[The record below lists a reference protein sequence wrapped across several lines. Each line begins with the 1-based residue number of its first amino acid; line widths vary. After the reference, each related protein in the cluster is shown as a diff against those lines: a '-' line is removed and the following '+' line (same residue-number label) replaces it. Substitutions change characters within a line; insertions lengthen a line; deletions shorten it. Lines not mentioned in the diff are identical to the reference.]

1 MSSEHNVT
9 VLICSKCQSACRSDS
24 RFCGNCGAGLQP
36 GATPV
41 MEPPATRMFCEKCL
55 AETTSESPGDCM
67 MTAGMGGTYLSSG
80 RWSNKTKDLCPT
92 CGSIVQI
99 KWSVRPLSM
108 RATPEGTYRMLY
120 LKKGIAGITADRYVG
135 RRLIQD
141 PIHAPLILRI

>member
-1 MSSEHNVT
+1 MSSKHDATGT

-24 RFCGNCGAGLQP
+24 RFCGNCGARLQP

-41 MEPPATRMFCEKCL
+41 MEPPVTGMFCAKCL

-67 MTAGMGGTYLSSG
+67 VAAGMGGTYLSSG
-80 RWSNKTKDLCPT
+80 RWSNKIKDRCPT

-99 KWSVRPLSM
+99 KWSAGPLSMLFM

-120 LKKGIAGITADRYVG
+120 LKKGIPGITADRYFG

-141 PIHAPLILRI
+141 PLRR